1 MTLLT
6 DGRDVVGDG
15 AGLAGA
21 GQGGPPHLGQAPL
34 PGGRAG
40 VALEVLEHDV
50 LLAPGD
56 VGGNY
61 MCQDVT

>member
-34 PGGRAG
+34 PGRRAG

-56 VGGNY
+56 VG
-61 MCQDVT
+61 DH